1 MPTEPKMVGM
11 QEPVEELERT
21 WELCQRIVFSPDRAG
36 LESGLLEPIACLLGA
51 EMAVFRAFSL
61 NNPKP
66 TVLVGLGI
74 PDAVHDAYLNRYFKL
89 DPIRDLS
96 VRRFGGPLFSDQE
109 RPGRWLDGCVTTT
122 HERRRRTSTASMIAL
137 YQANFRQ
144 YQTEFLSPYNFR
156 HHLGFCFQNTECNRT
171 FVLNFMRGRES
182 SAFDRLESARARIVG
197 TLLYAR
203 ASQFAARP
211 DGNDSEGAARD
222 DRNAL
227 MDDSS
232 DVDVVDRRL
241 STRELEVA
249 EAVALGL
256 TNKEVGEALSIS
268 VRTVENHMRS
278 IFAKLEINTRTRL
291 AAKLHEVTS
300 NTSATRR
307 SIL

>member
-1 MPTEPKMVGM
+1 M

-21 WELCQRIVFSPDRAG
+21 WEFCQRIVICPDRAR

-51 EMAVFRAFSL
+51 EMAVFRVFSL
-61 NNPKP
+61 GSPKP
-66 TVLVGLGI
+66 SLLVGLGI
-74 PDAVHDAYLNRYFKL
+74 RDAVHDAYLNRYFKL
-89 DPIRDLS
+89 DPIRNLS

-122 HERRRRTSTASMIAL
+122 HERRRRLSTASMIAL

-144 YQTEFLSPYNFR
+144 YQTEFLSPYNLR
-156 HHLGFCFQNTECNRT
+156 HHLGLCFQDTECNRT

-203 ASQFAARP
+203 APQFAAAPP
-211 DGNDSEGAARD
+211 DGNDSEGAARG
-222 DRNAL
+222 DRDAL
-227 MDDSS
+227 MGDPC

-256 TNKEVGEALSIS
+256 TNKEIGEALSIS

-307 SIL
+307 SIV

>member
-1 MPTEPKMVGM
+1 MVGM
-11 QEPVEELERT
+11 QDPVEELERT
-21 WELCQRIVFSPDRAG
+21 RELCQRIVFSPCRAR
-36 LESGLLEPIACLLGA
+36 LQSGLLEPIACLLGA
-51 EMAVFRAFSL
+51 EMAVFRVFSL
-61 NNPKP
+61 DSPKP
-66 TVLVGLGI
+66 TLLVGLGM
-74 PDAVHDAYLNRYFKL
+74 PDTVHDAYLNRYFKL
-89 DPIRDLS
+89 DPIRDLLM
-96 VRRFGGPLFSDQE
+96 RRFGGPLFSDQE

-122 HERRRRTSTASMIAL
+122 YERRRRMSTASMIAL
-137 YQANFRQ
+137 YQANFHQ
-144 YQTEFLSPYNFR
+144 YQTKFLSPYNLR
-156 HHLGFCFQNTECNRT
+156 HHLGFFFQDTECNRT
-171 FVLNFMRGRES
+171 FVLNFMRGRKS

-203 ASQFAARP
+203 APQFAADTP
-211 DGNDSEGAARD
+211 DGNNSEDAARD
-222 DRNAL
+222 DRDAL
-227 MDDSS
+227 IGDSCG
-232 DVDVVDRRL
+232 VDVVDRRL

-307 SIL
+307 SIV